1 MSRLLLRLHD
11 YLASHRPFAVV
22 LLVVLLAAGALLA
35 LQLHYKENIADFL
48 PRTADN
54 AKQADLYNS
63 LGDQGQ
69 ITVIFRPAE
78 EATDDDVMDAID
90 AFAGAFTALPVQA
103 RADGSDAMQAI
114 GLVSNNIPLYLTP
127 ADYRRIDTLLS
138 QPGYVAQRLADA
150 RQTLAMPLPPM
161 ATDMI
166 AADPLGLF
174 APALQR
180 LQALS
185 PSSRYRMVDDYIF
198 DDDGNG
204 FAFITSPHAASDTRN
219 NGLVAKAI
227 DKAIDSVQTPLVAIT
242 AVGAPLIAVTNA
254 TQIKHDSLLAIA
266 LAVVLIALIL
276 WRTMGR
282 KRNILWMGFSIAA
295 GWLFALAA
303 IAIFKTEISIIVVGI
318 GSVLVGI
325 AVNYPLHYLEHL
337 KNHPDRRE
345 TLREMIEP
353 LVTGNI
359 TTVAAFACLVFVKA
373 EAMRDLG
380 LFGSLMLVGTIG
392 FTLVFLPLW
401 AKAGGKNSQPVEN
414 KHNTEQAKKQAS
426 DGAPTEPLRSPFG
439 RSSVEGRPEAEGKPK
454 RGRWGAVAFWLMVL
468 ATVVLGYFSTRVE
481 FDADLHNINYMTAQQ
496 RTDLDL
502 LAGSVDEGGLSYVV
516 AEGATLEEALQ
527 RNDSLGLDG
536 VAALMPSLQ
545 RQEEALA
552 QWNDLLARHPGLA
565 DEVRREARRAG
576 FTDEAF
582 RPFTDRLAA
591 TYTPAPCTLD
601 GPLGQLAANYIL
613 TSDTGVS
620 IVNFVHGEVDIPDV
634 AQTYAFTQSD
644 VGSGLVGALNADFNY
659 ILYVC
664 SFVVFAFLWLALGR
678 FELAVLAFL
687 PMAMGWLW
695 ILGIMALLG
704 IKFNIVNIILAT
716 FIFGQGDDYTIFI
729 TEGLLYEN
737 ATGRRRLKE
746 YRRSVM
752 ISAALM
758 FVGIGTLI
766 VARHPAMRSLAE
778 VAMIG
783 MGCVVLMACVVP
795 PTVFRW
801 LTRRHGVKREV
812 PITLGRIVI
821 TVVPLLVFAV
831 FALVVAT
838 PVTLLFFVAPAP
850 RNRKRDAYHRF
861 ICGVARLGARL
872 MPRVAFKTENPHGED
887 FATPAVIVANHA
899 SHLDL
904 LCMLAL
910 TPKLVI
916 MTKNWVWRNPIY
928 AHIIR
933 YAEYLP
939 AEAGYDT
946 LMPKLKDLVAR
957 GYSVMIFPE
966 GTRTHDGN
974 VGRFHKGAFMLADE
988 LGLPIL
994 PVYIHGAYNV
1004 WPRHETLLRE
1014 GTVTVALGQRCHTDN
1029 HEARKMFID
1038 KLEAMS
1044 LRIETAEYR
1053 QRMERY
1059 QYLYKGREVW
1069 HTRPR
1074 KGGLE

>member
-127 ADYRRIDTLLS
+127 ADYRRIDTLLA

-150 RQTLAMPLPPM
+150 RQTLSMPLPPM

-204 FAFITSPHAASDTRN
+204 FAFITSPYAASDTRN

-227 DKAIDSVQTPLVAIT
+227 DKAIDSVQTPLVTIT

-401 AKAGGKNSQPVEN
+401 AKAGGKNSQPAEN

-439 RSSVEGRPEAEGKPK
+439 RSSVEGRPEAVGKPK

-468 ATVVLGYFSTRVE
+468 TTVVLGYFSTRVE

-502 LAGSVDEGGLSYVV
+502 LAGSIDEGGLSYVV

-591 TYTPAPCTLD
+591 TYTPALCTLD

-994 PVYIHGAYNV
+994 PVYIHGAYDV
-1004 WPRHETLLRE
+1004 WPRHEALLRE
-1014 GTVTVALGQRCHTDN
+1014 GTVTVAVGQRCQTDN
-1029 HEARKMFID
+1029 HKARKMFID
-1038 KLEAMS
+1038 ELGTMS
-1044 LRIETAEYR
+1044 QRIETPEYR
-1053 QRMERY
+1053 QRLERY

-1069 HTRPR
+1069 RTRPR
-1074 KGGLE
+1074 KGGRQ

>member
-1 MSRLLLRLHD
+1 MFLLRLHD
-11 YLASHRPFAVV
+11 YLMRHRTLAAVT
-22 LLVVLLAAGALLA
+22 LVVMLAAGVILA
-35 LQLHYKENIADFL
+35 LHLHYQENIADFL
-48 PRTADN
+48 PRTAEN
-54 AKQADLYNS
+54 AKQADIYNS

-69 ITVIFRPAE
+69 ITVIFRPSE
-78 EATDDDVMDAID
+78 DATDDDVMDAID
-90 AFAGAFTALPVQA
+90 AFAAAFTTLPVQA

-114 GLVSNNIPLYLTP
+114 SLVSSNMPLYLTA
-127 ADYRRIDTLLS
+127 ADYRRIDSLLAE
-138 QPGYVAQRLADA
+138 PGYIAQRMADA

-161 ATDMI
+161 ATEMI

-174 APALQR
+174 SPALQR

-204 FAFITSPHAASDTRN
+204 FAFITSPYAASDTRN

-227 DKAIDSVQTPLVAIT
+227 ESAIDSVQSPVVGIT

-266 LAVVLIALIL
+266 LAVILIAIVL

-282 KRNILWMGFSIAA
+282 KRNVLWMGFSVAA
-295 GWLFALAA
+295 GWLFALAV
-303 IAIFKTEISIIVVGI
+303 IALFKTEISIIVVGI

-353 LVTGNI
+353 LITGNI

-380 LFGSLMLVGTIG
+380 LFGSLMLIGTIG
-392 FTLVFLPLW
+392 FTMVFLPLW
-401 AKAGGKNSQPVEN
+401 AKGGKRKVESGELKVESVPLKTQNSKFKTILFWVM
-414 KHNTEQAKKQAS
+414 
-426 DGAPTEPLRSPFG
+426 
-439 RSSVEGRPEAEGKPK
+439 
-454 RGRWGAVAFWLMVL
+454 VAIT
-468 ATVVLGYFSTRVE
+468 AVLGYFSLQVE

-496 RTDLDL
+496 QADLDL
-502 LAGSVDEGGLSYVV
+502 LTASVDEGGLTYVV

-527 RNDSLGLDG
+527 RNDSLNLDG
-536 VAALMPSLQ
+536 VASLMPSLT
-545 RQEEALA
+545 RQQEALA
-552 QWNDLLARHPGLA
+552 HWQTLLAAHPSLA
-565 DEVRREARRAG
+565 DEVRAEARRAG
-576 FTDEAF
+576 FANDAF
-582 RPFTDRLAA
+582 KPFTDRLTA
-591 TYTPAPCTLD
+591 TYTPEPCTLD
-601 GPLGQLAANYIL
+601 GSLGQLAANYIL

-620 IVNFVHGEVDIPDV
+620 VVNFVHGEQEIPTV
-634 AQTYAFTQSD
+634 THTYAFTQSD
-644 VGSGLVGALNADFNY
+644 VGSGLVGALNDDFNY

-746 YRRSVM
+746 YRRSVI
-752 ISAALM
+752 ISALLM

-766 VARHPAMRSLAE
+766 VAKHPAMRSLAE

-795 PTVFRW
+795 PAVFRW
-801 LTRRHGVKREV
+801 FTMRHGVKREV
-812 PITLGRIVI
+812 PITIGRIVI
-821 TVVPLLVFAV
+821 TVVPLLVFV
-831 FALVVAT
+831 LFALVVAT
-838 PVTLLFFVAPAP
+838 PVTLLFFLTPAP
-850 RNRKRDAYHRF
+850 RKRKRDAYHRF
-861 ICGVARLGARL
+861 ICGVARVGTRL
-872 MPRVAFKTENPHGED
+872 MPRVKFAWENRHGED
-887 FATPAVIVANHA
+887 FSKPAVIVANHA

-939 AEAGYDT
+939 AEAGYDQ
-946 LMPKLKDLVAR
+946 LLPKLRDLVQR
-957 GYSVMIFPE
+957 GYSVMVFPE
-966 GTRTHDGN
+966 GTRTHDGRL
-974 VGRFHKGAFMLADE
+974 GRFHKGAFMLAEE
-988 LGLPIL
+988 LGLELL
-994 PVYIHGAYNV
+994 PVYIHGAYDV
-1004 WPRHETLLRE
+1004 WPRSEALMRD
-1014 GTVTVALGQRCHTDN
+1014 GQVTVAVGERCHADS
-1029 HEARKMFID
+1029 HEMRALFAAELDGMCQ
-1038 KLEAMS
+1038 
-1044 LRIETAEYR
+1044 RIETDEYR
-1053 QRMERY
+1053 RRRDRY

-1069 HTRPR
+1069 RTRPR
-1074 KGGLE
+1074 KGGSV